1 MSEKKR
7 RNSGKAERPGQG
19 RNLATTTTT
28 TPKKSTSTAPLQKFG
43 PAGTVDS
50 FMRAGAQDLELVK
63 FFLEKVGGLELAFL
77 FEKAHAKL
85 PALLYG

>member
-1 MSEKKR
+1 
-7 RNSGKAERPGQG
+7 
-19 RNLATTTTT
+19 
-28 TPKKSTSTAPLQKFG
+28 
-43 PAGTVDS
+43 
-50 FMRAGAQDLELVK
+50 MRAGAQDLELVK